1 MRSRRKMPFTG
12 HYTFTLLQINVYL
25 SNVTQCIHR
34 AVRPAAP
41 NQTKR
46 HEKNPACSNLRNGPD
61 LLLQYT
67 GDSGNVEKSEPLI
80 EVSREWNH
88 QLIYG
93 LVPLNNAT
101 MKATEYVGD
110 RENYVVRTYSS
121 FLNGLVGS
129 LTFGIYTPTSTVYY
143 VPLKDIAPTHSVDVR
158 NNEIIDLIEE

>member
-1 MRSRRKMPFTG
+1 MKRI
-12 HYTFTLLQINVYL
+12 LL
-25 SNVTQCIHR
+25 
-34 AVRPAAP
+34 AAICATVLTSCY
-41 NQTKR
+41 NTR
-46 HEKNPACSNLRNGPD
+46 VIV
-61 LLLQYT
+61 
-67 GDSGNVEKSEPLI
+67 GNVEKSEPL
-80 EVSREWNH
+80 
-88 QLIYG
+88 
-93 LVPLNNAT
+93 NNAN

>member
-1 MRSRRKMPFTG
+1 MPS
-12 HYTFTLLQINVYL
+12 
-25 SNVTQCIHR
+25 SNVVIYARYSSDNQREESIEGQLRECRTYAERNDMKRILL
-34 AVRPAAP
+34 AAICATVLTSCY
-41 NQTKR
+41 NTR
-46 HEKNPACSNLRNGPD
+46 VIV
-61 LLLQYT
+61 
-67 GDSGNVEKSEPLI
+67 GNVEKSEPLI

>member
-1 MRSRRKMPFTG
+1 MPT
-12 HYTFTLLQINVYL
+12 
-25 SNVTQCIHR
+25 SNVVIYARYSSDNQREESIEGQLRECRVYAERNDMKRILL
-34 AVRPAAP
+34 AAICATVLTSCY
-41 NQTKR
+41 NTR
-46 HEKNPACSNLRNGPD
+46 VIV
-61 LLLQYT
+61 
-67 GDSGNVEKSEPLI
+67 GNVEKSEPLI

-129 LTFGIYTPTSTVYY
+129 LTFGIYTPTSTVCY

>member
-1 MRSRRKMPFTG
+1 MKRI
-12 HYTFTLLQINVYL
+12 LL
-25 SNVTQCIHR
+25 
-34 AVRPAAP
+34 AAICATVLTSCY
-41 NQTKR
+41 NTR
-46 HEKNPACSNLRNGPD
+46 VIV
-61 LLLQYT
+61 
-67 GDSGNVEKSEPLI
+67 GNVEKSEPLI

-158 NNEIIDLIEE
+158 NNEIRDLREE

>member
-1 MRSRRKMPFTG
+1 MKRI
-12 HYTFTLLQINVYL
+12 LL
-25 SNVTQCIHR
+25 
-34 AVRPAAP
+34 AAICATVLTSCY
-41 NQTKR
+41 NTR
-46 HEKNPACSNLRNGPD
+46 VIV
-61 LLLQYT
+61 
-67 GDSGNVEKSEPLI
+67 GNVEKSEPLI

-121 FLNGLVGS
+121 FLNGLGGS

>member
-1 MRSRRKMPFTG
+1 MPS
-12 HYTFTLLQINVYL
+12 
-25 SNVTQCIHR
+25 SNVVIYARYSSDNQREESIEGQLRECR
-34 AVRPAAP
+34 AYAERNDMKRILLAAICATVLTSCY
-41 NQTKR
+41 NTR
-46 HEKNPACSNLRNGPD
+46 VIV
-61 LLLQYT
+61 
-67 GDSGNVEKSEPLI
+67 GNVEKSEPLI

>member
-1 MRSRRKMPFTG
+1 MKRI
-12 HYTFTLLQINVYL
+12 LL
-25 SNVTQCIHR
+25 
-34 AVRPAAP
+34 AAICATVLTSCY
-41 NQTKR
+41 NTR
-46 HEKNPACSNLRNGPD
+46 VIV
-61 LLLQYT
+61 
-67 GDSGNVEKSEPLI
+67 GNVEKSEPLI

-101 MKATEYVGD
+101 MKAT
-110 RENYVVRTYSS
+110 ENYVVRTYSS

>member
-1 MRSRRKMPFTG
+1 MKRI
-12 HYTFTLLQINVYL
+12 LL
-25 SNVTQCIHR
+25 
-34 AVRPAAP
+34 AAICATVLTSCY
-41 NQTKR
+41 NTR
-46 HEKNPACSNLRNGPD
+46 VIV
-61 LLLQYT
+61 
-67 GDSGNVEKSEPLI
+67 GNVEKSEPLI

-129 LTFGIYTPTSTVYY
+129 LTFGIYLCHFIFVQIGY
-143 VPLKDIAPTHSVDVR
+143 VPLKDFAPTHSVDVR